1 MNNICFLEGKRGPK
15 GIRWET
21 SDLDAYQLWVGAFPY
36 DYSGS
41 SYYRILDAIDR
52 LDIQKLEGTD
62 YYFIYQKEGELKKD
76 PNDIEGT
83 LKRIIYQNSQGV
95 HIIGETTLG
104 LSMRPATNDYFQGIN
119 AIAENDIFWDVN
131 NDIVIVRGKDPL
143 QHICNTLVLQQQL
156 CNHKQISDANQLA
169 SNVINAPLMIR
180 YEEVVQPEIQ
190 KKKTQDGTY
199 Q

>member
-1 MNNICFLEGKRGPK
+1 MKEYDNICFLEGKIVSGRIK
-15 GIRWET
+15 WET
-21 SDLDAYQLWVGAFPY
+21 SDQDAYQLLVGAFPY

-41 SYYRILDAIDR
+41 SHYRVLCAIDS

-95 HIIGETTLG
+95 HIIGEKTLG

-119 AIAENDIFWDVN
+119 AIA
-131 NDIVIVRGKDPL
+131 
-143 QHICNTLVLQQQL
+143 
-156 CNHKQISDANQLA
+156 
-169 SNVINAPLMIR
+169 
-180 YEEVVQPEIQ
+180 
-190 KKKTQDGTY
+190 
-199 Q
+199 